1 MEMAPGFCDSESS
14 RLRPRSYVERKERA
28 VAGESTSTTDHM
40 EIRRWVEARGGRP
53 AAVSRT
59 RSDDDPGIIRIDFP
73 GYSGEDSLES
83 ISWEEWFQKFEDG
96 NLALVFQETT
106 GEGERSNFNRL
117 VKRD

>member
-1 MEMAPGFCDSESS
+1 M
-14 RLRPRSYVERKERA
+14 
-28 VAGESTSTTDHM
+28 AGESRSTTDHM

-53 AAVSRT
+53 VAVSRT

-106 GEGERSNFNRL
+106 EEGERSNFNRL